1 MFENKHLGET
11 CIIIGNGP
19 SLNDIPLELL
29 NAYPTFGTNRIYLM
43 ENFTPSYYV
52 SVNPLVIEQS
62 IEEINKLQAG
72 AKFIRH
78 TLADKIDGAHPL
90 RSGGFWTFSKE
101 PDNYVFEGYT
111 VTYVCMQLAYWMGF
125 QTVLLVGVDHY
136 FDVKG
141 APNEQQVAEGK
152 DKNHFSLDYFADG
165 AVWNLPD
172 LDNSERAYNIAKR
185 VFEKAG
191 RRIINLTTKTALDIF
206 TKDDYHNWLPY
217 PEQDD
222 EPCQE

>member
-29 NAYPTFGTNRIYLM
+29 NTYPTFGTNRIYLM

-62 IEEINKLQAG
+62 IEEINKLQAF

-78 TLADKIDGAHPL
+78 THADKIEGAHPL

-101 PDNYVFEGYT
+101 PDNYIFEGFT
-111 VTYVCMQLAYWMGF
+111 VTYVCMQLAFWMGF
-125 QTVLLVGVDHY
+125 QTVLLVGVDHN
-136 FDVKG
+136 FIVDG
-141 APNEQQVAEGK
+141 QPNEEQVSKGK
-152 DKNHFSLDYFADG
+152 DKNHFSEQYFDKG
-165 AVWNLPD
+165 TVWNLPD
-172 LDNSERAYNIAKR
+172 LGSSERAYNIAKR
-185 VFEKAG
+185 VFEKDG
-191 RRIINLTTKTALDIF
+191 RAIINLTTKTMLDVF
-206 TKDDYHNWLPY
+206 RRDDYHNWLPE

-222 EPCQE
+222 EPCNE